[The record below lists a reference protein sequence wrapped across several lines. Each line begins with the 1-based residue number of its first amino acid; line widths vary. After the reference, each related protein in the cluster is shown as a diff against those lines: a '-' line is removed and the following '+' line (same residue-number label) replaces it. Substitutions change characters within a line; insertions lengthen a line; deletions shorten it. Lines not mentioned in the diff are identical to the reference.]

1 MTASKTKIFMKFIS
15 LPIPMRDREKRRK
28 DTKMEEMMQ
37 EKLPSLKGAEP
48 EELAHAIFDVLDA
61 KKAQNIKVLRV
72 NDQTVIT
79 DYFVI
84 CTGNSSTQVKSLG
97 GELEYKMGLRG
108 VDPVHYE
115 GRDSDGWV
123 VIDYSSVIVH
133 IFNRELRDFYQ
144 LEKLYGDA
152 EEIHFAGIDDVVGNA
167 GEEQE

>member
-1 MTASKTKIFMKFIS
+1 
-15 LPIPMRDREKRRK
+15 
-28 DTKMEEMMQ
+28 MEEMMQ
-37 EKLPSLKGAEP
+37 EQLPKLTDATP
-48 EELAHAIFDVLDA
+48 EDLARAIFDILDA
-61 KKAQNIKVLRV
+61 KKAGKLKVLRV

-108 VDPVHYE
+108 VEPLHYE
-115 GRDSDGWV
+115 GRDSDGWIV
-123 VIDYSSVIVH
+123 VDYAHVIVH

-152 EEIHFAGIDDVVGNA
+152 EEIHFIGIDEKA
-167 GEEQE
+167 AQSQEEA

>member
-1 MTASKTKIFMKFIS
+1 
-15 LPIPMRDREKRRK
+15 
-28 DTKMEEMMQ
+28 MEEMMQ
-37 EKLPSLKGAEP
+37 EKLPSLANATP

-72 NDQTVIT
+72 NDQTIIT

-97 GELEYKMGLRG
+97 GEVEYKLGLRD
-108 VDPVHYE
+108 VDPLHYE
-115 GRDSDGWV
+115 GRDNNGWV

-133 IFNRELRDFYQ
+133 IFNRENRDFYK

-152 EEIHFAGIDDVVGNA
+152 EEIKFLGIDEKAAA
-167 GEEQE
+167 GEL

>member
-1 MTASKTKIFMKFIS
+1 MDETMQQ
-15 LPIPMRDREKRRK
+15 LP
-28 DTKMEEMMQ
+28 
-37 EKLPSLKGAEP
+37 KLTDATP
-48 EELAHAIFDVLDA
+48 EELVHAIFDILDA
-61 KKAQNIKVLRV
+61 KKAHKLKVLRV

-123 VIDYSSVIVH
+123 VIDYSHVIVH

-152 EEIHFAGIDDVVGNA
+152 EEIHFVGIDEANGE
-167 GEEQE
+167 GKEEQE

>member
-1 MTASKTKIFMKFIS
+1 MDNYQNTTEQ
-15 LPIPMRDREKRRK
+15 LTPIDAANAK
-28 DTKMEEMMQ
+28 
-37 EKLPSLKGAEP
+37 
-48 EELAHAIFDVLDA
+48 ELAEAIAEVLDS
-61 KKAQNIKVLRV
+61 KKARDIKVLYV
-72 NDQTVIT
+72 EDKTVIAE
-79 DYFVI
+79 YFVV

-123 VIDYSSVIVH
+123 VLDYSSVIVH

-152 EEIHFAGIDDVVGNA
+152 EEIHFAGIDDVVVDA
-167 GEEQE
+167 EEEQE